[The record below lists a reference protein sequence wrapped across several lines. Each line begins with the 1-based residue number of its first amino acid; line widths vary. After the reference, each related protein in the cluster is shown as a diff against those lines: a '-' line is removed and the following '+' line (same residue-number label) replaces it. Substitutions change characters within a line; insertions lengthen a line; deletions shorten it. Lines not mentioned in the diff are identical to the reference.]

1 MKEQNS
7 IEQPT
12 ALTDI
17 PVLAEYDRE
26 LTEAV
31 AKSEPDMTAH
41 PQPVGIY
48 RSAELQS
55 SGIELPRDDLDWPQ
69 VVDLRRRA
77 SEIITDE
84 TEEHARSND
93 RPLGSDDRL
102 LLGRAI
108 IRRIVGDHVR
118 SLHRSGAA
126 LWSPA
131 QEEAYVTAVENA
143 VFGYGRLQPLL
154 EMPDVENIEIHG
166 WNSVV
171 VQYGDGRREQMPPVA
186 DSDAELIEAIRF
198 LGQNSEPSRPFDDTH
213 PTMTLALGERFRL
226 HAMAFGL
233 SYRPSIVIRQH
244 TLTDVSL
251 ADLADGGLM
260 PYEVAQ
266 FLDAAILAR
275 KSIVISGDQG
285 AGKTTLLRALINSIP
300 LNERFG
306 TLETDYELMT
316 HLQPGRENVL
326 ALQSRVGHGEASGG
340 SRVGDFTIS
349 ELVPEALRQ
358 NLSRLVV
365 GEVRGGEA
373 AAMFEAMQAGAGAG
387 ELCTTPTPSRSYP
400 PC

>member
-1 MKEQNS
+1 M
-7 IEQPT
+7 
-12 ALTDI
+12 
-17 PVLAEYDRE
+17 
-26 LTEAV
+26 
-31 AKSEPDMTAH
+31 
-41 PQPVGIY
+41 
-48 RSAELQS
+48 
-55 SGIELPRDDLDWPQ
+55 
-69 VVDLRRRA
+69 
-77 SEIITDE
+77 
-84 TEEHARSND
+84 
-93 RPLGSDDRL
+93 
-102 LLGRAI
+102 
-108 IRRIVGDHVR
+108 
-118 SLHRSGAA
+118 HRSGAE

-275 KSIVISGDQG
+275 KSMVISGDQG

-316 HLQPGRENVL
+316 HLQPGRENIL
-326 ALQSRVGHGEASGG
+326 ALQSRVGHGETSGG

-373 AAMFEAMQAGAGAG
+373 AAMFEAMQAQGGVLSVEEAYRQIAHNIHLFVYVKLVDETWKGGTRRRYVSEIRQVTRAIEHGRPVTHLTYHATGTGSQSAGYFPDADFEAELLAFRRDLPRSTRHRIPAG
-387 ELCTTPTPSRSYP
+387 RYP
-400 PC
+400 